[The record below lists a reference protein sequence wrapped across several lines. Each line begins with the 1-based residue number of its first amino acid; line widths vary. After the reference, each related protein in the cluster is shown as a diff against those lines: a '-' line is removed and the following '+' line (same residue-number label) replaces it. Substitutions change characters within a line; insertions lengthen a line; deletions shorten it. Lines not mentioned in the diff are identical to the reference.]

1 MTIKIKLRGNK
12 AIIKFDSAT
21 HKTMEEQ
28 WFINNM
34 LKLRDSDPRTHPK
47 ISIRSH
53 DGRELP
59 PLRPPKPMSPPIA
72 PPVKPLESVAVMEGK
87 PMAVTKDIP
96 VVVVEGEVNEKK
108 PLTNVEAKK
117 NQKGKKA

>member
-1 MTIKIKLRGNK
+1 
-12 AIIKFDSAT
+12 
-21 HKTMEEQ
+21 
-28 WFINNM
+28 
-34 LKLRDSDPRTHPK
+34 
-47 ISIRSH
+47 
-53 DGRELP
+53 
-59 PLRPPKPMSPPIA
+59 LRPPKPMSPPIA